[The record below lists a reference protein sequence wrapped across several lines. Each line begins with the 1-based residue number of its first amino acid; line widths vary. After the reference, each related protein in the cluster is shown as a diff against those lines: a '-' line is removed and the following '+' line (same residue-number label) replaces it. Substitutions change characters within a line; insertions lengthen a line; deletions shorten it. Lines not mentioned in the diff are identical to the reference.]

1 MSGFAVAVWSR
12 ATRVLAVSCC
22 GLAAML
28 AGCSGGNGTS
38 QARFSSVSAEPE
50 LAGRP
55 AVSSTGRRYRR
66 LVPVVIAAPRPFR
79 VASLS
84 TAEASLE
91 STAAA
96 RPLGRVGDDAIQ
108 LVGGTESLA
117 EPRPLPGLPATAR
130 PAVAAIGAMLTDYRQ
145 AFNRHDAE
153 AAAAHWAD
161 SCENIDLDS
170 GRRTTGREA
179 VRGIFAELFEVD
191 HGASL
196 DIDIDSIRSLRD
208 DVAVV
213 DGISQV
219 AYEDGSVAGSRFS
232 AVVIREG
239 DRWLLSNV
247 REAETAAASHP
258 AGPLDELAWLVGSW
272 ENVGSGVTASSDC
285 SWAPGR
291 RFLVRSHVVVPDAAT
306 ATPPRAGDTAIPALL
321 PPAATGRQ
329 ELTEVIGWDPERQ
342 TIRSWIFSADGRFA
356 EASWSRQEPGWLVR
370 IDGQGTDTGRAATL
384 RLEPDGSD
392 SFAVSCETTGE
403 ALAGLCPPTCSFTR
417 TAR

>member
-1 MSGFAVAVWSR
+1 VSGFAVAVGSR

-22 GLAAML
+22 GLAVMM
-28 AGCSGGNGTS
+28 AGCSGGKGAS

-55 AVSSTGRRYRR
+55 AASVLGRRYRR
-66 LVPVVIAAPRPFR
+66 LVPVVIAAPQPFR

-84 TAEASLE
+84 TAGASLA
-91 STAAA
+91 SAAVPM
-96 RPLGRVGDDAIQ
+96 PLGRAGDDAIR
-108 LVGGTESLA
+108 LVSGTEPLA
-117 EPRPLPGLPATAR
+117 EPRPLPGLPATGR
-130 PAVAAIGAMLTDYRQ
+130 PAVAAIGAMLADYRQ

-161 SCENIDLDS
+161 SCENMDLDS

-179 VRGIFAELFEVD
+179 VRGIFAELFELD

-196 DIDIDSIRSLRD
+196 DIDIDTIRSLRD

-213 DGISQV
+213 DGISRV

-232 AVVIREG
+232 AVVVREG
-239 DRWLLSNV
+239 DRWLLSTV
-247 REAETAAASHP
+247 REAETATASRP
-258 AGPLDELAWLVGSW
+258 AGPLEELAWLVGSW

-291 RFLVRSHVVVPDAAT
+291 RFLIRSHLVIPDTAT

-321 PPAATGRQ
+321 PPVATGRQ
-329 ELTEVIGWDPERQ
+329 QLTEVIGWDPERQ
-342 TIRSWIFSADGRFA
+342 TVRSWIFSADGRFA
-356 EASWSRQEPGWLVR
+356 EASWSRQEAGWLVR

-392 SFAVSCETTGE
+392 GFTLSSEAAGG
-403 ALAGLCPPTCSFTR
+403 ALAGLCPPACSFTR

>member
-1 MSGFAVAVWSR
+1 VSGFAVAVGSR

-22 GLAAML
+22 GLAIVL
-28 AGCSGGNGTS
+28 AGCSGGGGTS
-38 QARFSSVSAEPE
+38 QNRFSSVSAEPE
-50 LAGRP
+50 LVRRP
-55 AVSSTGRRYRR
+55 AASASGQRYRR
-66 LVPVVIAAPRPFR
+66 LVPVVIAAPQPFR

-84 TAEASLE
+84 TAGGSLE
-91 STAAA
+91 STGAAKPLA
-96 RPLGRVGDDAIQ
+96 RAGDAAIR
-108 LVGGTESLA
+108 LVGGTEPLA
-117 EPRPLPGLPATAR
+117 EPRPLPGLPATGQ

-161 SCENIDLDS
+161 ACENMDLDS

-191 HGASL
+191 HEASL

-213 DGISQV
+213 DGISRV

-232 AVVIREG
+232 AVLVREG
-239 DRWLLSNV
+239 GRWLLSTV
-247 REAETAAASHP
+247 REAETATASRP

-272 ENVGSGVTASSDC
+272 ENVGGGVTASSDC

-306 ATPPRAGDTAIPALL
+306 ATPPRAGDTTIPALL
-321 PPAATGRQ
+321 PPVAAGRQ
-329 ELTEVIGWDPERQ
+329 ELTEVIGWDPEQQ
-342 TIRSWIFSADGRFA
+342 TVRSWIFSADGRFA
-356 EASWSRQEPGWLVR
+356 EASWSRREEGWLVR

-384 RLEPDGSD
+384 RLEPDGPDGFTLSG
-392 SFAVSCETTGE
+392 ETGGE
-403 ALAGLCPPTCSFTR
+403 SLAGLCPPACSFTR